1 MSQEAFL
8 ESVFF
13 QRLIIGLVT
22 AFLILIVSRVASRL
36 AARYIVDTTRLY
48 QTTRTI
54 RTTSGLLILATIL
67 VLIAPRPGDVV
78 TIITVV
84 GAGLAIATREALL
97 SVLGWTR
104 ILLNT
109 PFKQGDRIEINGVR
123 GDVIDI
129 RVLRTTLMEIGG
141 WVNADQSTG
150 RIVHIPNAWIY
161 LYALHNYTRGFTF
174 IWHEMAVTVTFD
186 SDWEAAQE
194 IMRSLAEESARIVA
208 QQATKEIHQM
218 SREYLIHYSILTP
231 FVYVKIVPEGVRL
244 TLRFLTEARKRRGS
258 EHAITMELLKQ
269 FKAHGNIQIAH
280 ATTRVVHHGS
290 PQFEKSPSSLHS

>member
-8 ESVFF
+8 DSVFF

-22 AFLILIVSRVASRL
+22 AFLILIVGRVAGRL

-141 WVNADQSTG
+141 WVDADQSTG

-161 LYALHNYTRGFTF
+161 LHALHNYTRGFTF
-174 IWHEMAVTVTFD
+174 IWHEMAVTITFD

-194 IMRSLAEESARIVA
+194 IMRSLAEESARIVE
-208 QQATKEIHQM
+208 QQATKEIHRM

-244 TLRFLTEARKRRGS
+244 GSFAPAVAASDRG
-258 EHAITMELLKQ
+258 
-269 FKAHGNIQIAH
+269 
-280 ATTRVVHHGS
+280 
-290 PQFEKSPSSLHS
+290 PQAAW